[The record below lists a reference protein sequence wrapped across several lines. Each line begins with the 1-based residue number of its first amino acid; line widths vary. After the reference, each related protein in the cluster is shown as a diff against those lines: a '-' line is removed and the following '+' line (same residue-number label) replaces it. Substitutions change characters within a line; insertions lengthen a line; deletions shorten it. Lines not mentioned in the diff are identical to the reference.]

1 MGNILKLLNYLQY
14 HCIVDTNLEPCAD
27 YFAKYF
33 ESEWWTLCSG
43 MKADDYER
51 RLEVVQELELKLQS
65 AGIPELGEQIF

>member
-1 MGNILKLLNYLQY
+1 MLY
-14 HCIVDTNLEPCAD
+14 P
-27 YFAKYF
+27 
-33 ESEWWTLCSG
+33 CSG